1 MSNKYWATSINGG
14 SSGSLDS
21 LDPTDMDGSATALV
35 AGDVCEVVED
45 DMISH
50 YIAKS
55 SVGQVELAPDIIIP
69 DVNPSNWYWEL
80 IERIPQD
87 EGMVT
92 ALIYSNIPGGF

>member
-1 MSNKYWATSINGG
+1 MANKYWATSIYGG

-21 LDPTDMDGSATALV
+21 IDPTDTDGSATALV
-35 AGDVCEVVED
+35 VGDICVVSES
-45 DMISH
+45 DMISE
-50 YIAKS
+50 YVAKS
-55 SVGQVELAPDIIIP
+55 SAGYSESIPDIIIP

-92 ALIYSNIPGGF
+92 ALLYSNIPGGF